1 MAVKKTSILHYG
13 FIENTHTYA
22 CVLML
27 ERMTRHPWAHTLSYH
42 KIATL
47 QCPTLGM
54 VLHHKTHPWI
64 RDVIPINDLYMHIV
78 ACLQG
83 SGVQFHAPRVI
94 TADTHAI
101 GLAVAEG
108 MEISYDDAQMTPS
121 PCIRVDY
128 YDEPRQQAEW
138 MREDMAMMPYRAWTL
153 ADLIS

>member
-47 QCPTLGM
+47 QCPTLGI

-64 RDVIPINDLYMHIV
+64 RDPIPINDLYMHIV
-78 ACLQG
+78 AYLQDAH
-83 SGVQFHAPRVI
+83 VQFHAPRII

-101 GLAVAEG
+101 GVAVAEG
-108 MEISYDDAQMTPS
+108 MEISAHELKN
-121 PCIRVDY
+121 VDY
-128 YDEPRQQAEW
+128 YDDRRPQAEW
-138 MREDMAMMPYRAWTL
+138 MREDISMMPYRAWTL
-153 ADLIS
+153 TDLMS